1 MHRTGRASCEEIVSS
16 ETWHP
21 TVCVTTRCD
30 NCVRVPNPGQH
41 DIDKDHIGDV
51 CSRRG
56 PSIPVHSGPQTFME
70 VEWCFSPPR
79 CACRHV
85 TTVRSSTTRCK
96 PTLSKDRH
104 LETSTPSMLPLA
116 LICRILPASLPTLE
130 GSHPRAFARLCSSST
145 LLALLQCSDASAPGA
160 RRMRH
165 GGVTAS

>member
-70 VEWCFSPPR
+70 VEWCFSPPEVR
-79 CACRHV
+79 LQACDN
-85 TTVRSSTTRCK
+85 C
-96 PTLSKDRH
+96 
-104 LETSTPSMLPLA
+104 PLVYNP
-116 LICRILPASLPTLE
+116 LQTNSVK
-130 GSHPRAFARLCSSST
+130 GSPFGDKYAIDVAT
-145 LLALLQCSDASAPGA
+145 
-160 RRMRH
+160 
-165 GGVTAS
+165 GVDL